1 MSNDLMRFSV
11 SMPEDLLMEFDELV
25 AQRGIMKN
33 RSEVIRD
40 LVREALV
47 ENECETPGQEVI
59 GSMSIVYNHHATD
72 LESTLHDIQH
82 HYLANV
88 VSSMHVH
95 LDADNCLE
103 VIVLRGMAEAVNKIA
118 NVILGTRGVKNGKLV
133 MTTVDQNR

>member
-1 MSNDLMRFSV
+1 
-11 SMPEDLLMEFDELV
+11 MPEDLLMEFDELV

-59 GSMSIVYNHHATD
+59 GSLSIVYNHHATD
-72 LESTLHDIQH
+72 LESKLHDIQH

-133 MTTVDQNR
+133 MTTIDQHK

>member
-1 MSNDLMRFSV
+1 
-11 SMPEDLLMEFDELV
+11 MPEDLLMEFDELV

-59 GSMSIVYNHHATD
+59 GSLFIVYNHHATD
-72 LESTLHDIQH
+72 LESKLHDIQH

-133 MTTVDQNR
+133 MTTIDQHK